1 MSGAGR
7 AVGPVPVTM
16 LGLGAMGRVLAA
28 ALLDAGHDVTVW
40 NRSPGRDV
48 DLVARGARPA
58 ATVRDAVGAGR
69 PGGGTVVAC
78 LYDHASVHE
87 TLDPVAEDLRGRTLV
102 NLTTTT
108 PNESRELAD
117 WASRHGIVFLDGAI
131 MATPPMIGA
140 PGAAILYSGDEDVFG
155 EVRGLLDVWATS
167 TFEGADPGRASL
179 LDLAM
184 LSGMYTM
191 FAGFLHGA
199 AMVGADGVSA
209 RDFAARA
216 APFLAAMT
224 EAFAADAA
232 TVDGGDYSAG
242 GQSLDWSDLGHLVRA
257 SEDLGVDPAPI
268 AMVEELRRRQVDAG
282 HGRDDFARIYES
294 LRRR

>member
-1 MSGAGR
+1 MN
-7 AVGPVPVTM
+7 AVGTTTGTRAGESPVTV
-16 LGLGAMGRVLAA
+16 LGLGAMGGVLAT
-28 ALLDAGHDVTVW
+28 ALLDAGRDVTVW
-40 NRSPGRDV
+40 NRSAGREEA
-48 DLVARGARPA
+48 LVARGARRA
-58 ATVRDAVGAGR
+58 AGVREAVLAA
-69 PGGGTVVAC
+69 PTVVAC

-87 TLDPVAEDLRGRTLV
+87 TLDPVAGDLRGRTLV

-108 PNESRELAD
+108 PNESRQVAA
-117 WASRHGIVFLDGAI
+117 WASQHGAEFLDGAI
-131 MATPPMIGA
+131 MATPDMIGT
-140 PGAAILYSGDEDVFG
+140 PGGSILYSGSRDAFDHG
-155 EVRGLLDVWATS
+155 RGILDVWATS
-167 TFEGADPGRASL
+167 TFEGTDPGRASL

-224 EAFAADAA
+224 QAFAADAE
-232 TVDGGDYSAG
+232 TVDGGDYTTVS
-242 GQSLDWSDLGHLVRA
+242 QSLEWSDLGHLVRA
-257 SEDLGVDPAPI
+257 SEEQGVDPGPI
-268 AMVEELRRRQVDAG
+268 AAVEALRRRQVDAG
-282 HGRDDFARIYES
+282 HGQDDFARIYES

>member
-1 MSGAGR
+1 MSAGAV
-7 AVGPVPVTM
+7 AVAM
-16 LGLGAMGRVLAA
+16 LGLGAMERSLAA
-28 ALLDAGHDVTVW
+28 GLLDTGNDVTVW
-40 NRSPGRDV
+40 NRSPGRDA
-48 DLVARGARPA
+48 DLVGRGAHRA
-58 ATVRDAVGAGR
+58 AAARDAVLTA
-69 PGGGTVVAC
+69 PTVVVC

-87 TLDPVAEDLRGRTLV
+87 TLDPLAEDLRGRAVV

-108 PNESRELAD
+108 PTEARELAA
-117 WASRHGIVFLDGAI
+117 WAAEHGVRYLDGAI

-140 PGAAILYSGDEDVFG
+140 AGAEILYSGDEGVFR
-155 EVRGLLDVWATS
+155 EARQVLDLWATS
-167 TFEGADPGRASL
+167 SFESTDPGRASL

-199 AMVGADGVSA
+199 AMVGADGVDAVSFA
-209 RDFAARA
+209 RRA

-224 EAFAADAA
+224 EAFALDAA
-232 TVDGGDYSAG
+232 VIDDGDYSAPA
-242 GQSLDWSDLGHLVRA
+242 QSLDWSDLSHLVRA
-257 SEDLGVDPAPI
+257 SEEQGVDPAPI

-282 HGRDDFARIYES
+282 HGADGFARIYES

>member
-1 MSGAGR
+1 MSAGAV
-7 AVGPVPVTM
+7 AVAM
-16 LGLGAMGRVLAA
+16 LGLGAMERSLAA
-28 ALLDAGHDVTVW
+28 GLLDTGNDVTVW
-40 NRSPGRDV
+40 NRSPGRDA
-48 DLVARGARPA
+48 DLVGRGAHRA
-58 ATVRDAVGAGR
+58 AAARDAVLTA
-69 PGGGTVVAC
+69 PTVVVC

-87 TLDPVAEDLRGRTLV
+87 TLDPLAEDLRGRAVV

-108 PNESRELAD
+108 PTEARELAA
-117 WASRHGIVFLDGAI
+117 WAAEHGVRYLDGAI

-140 PGAAILYSGDEDVFG
+140 AGAEILYSGDEGVFR
-155 EVRGLLDVWATS
+155 EARQVLDLWATS
-167 TFEGADPGRASL
+167 SFESTDPGRASL

-199 AMVGADGVSA
+199 AMVGADGVDAVSFA
-209 RDFAARA
+209 RRA

-224 EAFAADAA
+224 EAFALDAA
-232 TVDGGDYSAG
+232 VIDDGDYSAPA
-242 GQSLDWSDLGHLVRA
+242 QSLDWSDLSHLVRE
-257 SEDLGVDPAPI
+257 SEEKGVDPAPI

-282 HGRDDFARIYES
+282 HGADGFARIYES